1 MMTEQQ
7 SNWLA
12 TQVYSVDGQKNDGQ
26 YETISKGTYYY
37 DKNNPEIGQF
47 KVLAAED
54 NTVNVMQAMAVA
66 PVVDGKVDTTQITI
80 AYEGTNFGERE
91 VRNENM
97 AKMASRYSS

>member
-1 MMTEQQ
+1 MMTEHQ

-47 KVLAAED
+47 QVLAVED
-54 NTVNVMQAMAVA
+54 NTVNGMQAMAVA
-66 PVVDGKVDTTQITI
+66 PVVNGLVDYDNVTI
-80 AYEGTNFGERE
+80 AYAGTNFGERE
-91 VRNENM
+91 VINENM

>member
-47 KVLAAED
+47 KVLAVED
-54 NTVNVMQAMAVA
+54 NTVNGMQAMAVA
-66 PVVDGKVDTTQITI
+66 PVVNGVVDYDNITI
-80 AYEGTNFGERE
+80 AYAGTNFGERE

-97 AKMASRYSS
+97 AKMASRRTS

>member
-47 KVLAAED
+47 HVLAVED
-54 NTVNVMQAMAVA
+54 NTVNSMQAMAVA
-66 PVVDGKVDTTQITI
+66 PVVNGVVDYDNVTI
-80 AYEGTNFGERE
+80 AYAGT
-91 VRNENM
+91 
-97 AKMASRYSS
+97 